1 MLLKDGFYLAS
12 VGNIGK
18 KAAALVYGIGKKRL
32 DTGARLFCVTRPSTG
47 RSAKLE
53 TVEELSKRFHPATP
67 EETERIWKDQFE
79 GQFNPCSE
87 LLFYLGVRV
96 NIVHLLSKNF

>member
-1 MLLKDGFYLAS
+1 MGR
-12 VGNIGK
+12 

-53 TVEELSKRFHPATP
+53 TFDEISKRFQPSTP
-67 EETERIWKDQFE
+67 EETGKIWNDQFE
-79 GQFNPCSE
+79 GYF
-87 LLFYLGVRV
+87 
-96 NIVHLLSKNF
+96 